1 MYSSHREIRQRP
13 RCTPDITMRHCSR
26 RLLTVDTEST
36 PKTSQLYNII
46 TSQYQCATLQDQ
58 EATATEVVTR
68 KVRETD
74 PTISDEKARSALG
87 ALGLI
92 GEKAIR
98 KVGHLSGRD
107 TIIFLSPQ
115 LFRFNDFFSDS
126 QSVLVHFDI
135 FTFGWSR

>member
-1 MYSSHREIRQRP
+1 MCIS
-13 RCTPDITMRHCSR
+13 
-26 RLLTVDTEST
+26 
-36 PKTSQLYNII
+36 
-46 TSQYQCATLQDQ
+46 LQDQ

-98 KVGHLSGRD
+98 KVGHLSGKGTLSFSFLAFLISSLVLIPVFFFFYARRVFVM
-107 TIIFLSPQ
+107 IFRMQ
-115 LFRFNDFFSDS
+115 
-126 QSVLVHFDI
+126 
-135 FTFGWSR
+135 